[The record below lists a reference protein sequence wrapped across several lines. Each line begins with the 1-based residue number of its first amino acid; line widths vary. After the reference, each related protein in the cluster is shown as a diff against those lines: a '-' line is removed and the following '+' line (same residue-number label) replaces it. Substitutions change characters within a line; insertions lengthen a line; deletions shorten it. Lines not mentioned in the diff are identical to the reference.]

1 MKDGAKKTIWGLEQ
15 REWLM
20 KTLKNSDATFKVM
33 VSPTPMVG
41 PDDKRKFDNH
51 TNFNGFRHE
60 RKVFF
65 DFLENEGL
73 NNSNF

>member
-1 MKDGAKKTIWGLEQ
+1 
-15 REWLM
+15 
-20 KTLKNSDATFKVM
+20 
-33 VSPTPMVG
+33 MVG

-60 RKVFF
+60 RKIFF

-73 NNSNF
+73 KGQQFLSHLR